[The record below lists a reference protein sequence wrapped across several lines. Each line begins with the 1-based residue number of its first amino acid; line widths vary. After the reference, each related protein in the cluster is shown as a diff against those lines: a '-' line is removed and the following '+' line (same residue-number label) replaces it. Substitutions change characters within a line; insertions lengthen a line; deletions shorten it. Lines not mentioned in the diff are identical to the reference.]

1 MRTSTAV
8 TGAAAGL
15 ALALGLAGTAG
26 AATAPELAAATPTTA
41 AGTPAAVFVSSPTA
55 TPGQTI
61 HVDGTCA
68 LPASGPM
75 PTVVSVT
82 SPAFTGPEN
91 FSKTDPDAFDGT
103 ATIRSNAAPGSYT
116 VTLTCSNG
124 TATSDLRVVAA
135 HGGGTGTGG
144 NSGSGT
150 NAGTD
155 TGTVA
160 PAAPVAPSTQ
170 PAAQPDSGHSD
181 TDSIALGLTVVAVVA
196 AGAAGYVAVSRRR
209 RSSSGKHREHA
220 GV

>member
-8 TGAAAGL
+8 IGAAAGL
-15 ALALGLAGTAG
+15 VLAFGIAGTAG
-26 AATAPELAAATPTTA
+26 AATAPAAATPTTP
-41 AGTPAAVFVSSPTA
+41 AGTPAAVFISSPTA
-55 TPGQTI
+55 TPGQTV

-82 SPAFTGPEN
+82 SPAFTGPET

-103 ATIRSNAAPGSYT
+103 ATIRSNTVPGTYT

-124 TATSDLRVVAA
+124 TATTDLRVVAA
-135 HGGGTGTGG
+135 HGGSGGSTGG
-144 NSGSGT
+144 NSGASSGT
-150 NAGTD
+150 I
-155 TGTVA
+155 A

-170 PAAQPDSGHSD
+170 PAAQPESGSHSG
-181 TDSIALGLTVVAVVA
+181 TDPLAVGLTVVAVVA

-209 RSSSGKHREHA
+209 SSGKHREHA